1 MCLIST
7 NRSLRSSFNCLF
19 IGFGQVKVSSTSSYL
34 FVAEDEHEMRART
47 IYYTNIDTKAACGEV
62 YRLRLLGDYHHPTRI
77 SFVEF
82 VMAESAVTTL
92 NCSGVLLGSLQIR
105 VSPSNTPVCS
115 RAISALPDMVFP
127 FPQSENMNLDDRGG
141 KAWSCGG
148 DASIAVRRFS
158 WVSQYCFLYC
168 EYPTGENVAWLFLGV
183 ANTSII
189 LRDDEFLNYLKDHQK
204 NFRFERM

>member
-1 MCLIST
+1 MNPQTSMA
-7 NRSLRSSFNCLF
+7 LREDVIQRTVYVSDIDQQLF
-19 IGFGQVKVSSTSSYL
+19 RLLTVSSHSEWKVMCFLDSRVRTSPVFGSQ
-34 FVAEDEHEMRART
+34 AEDEHEMRART

-105 VSPSNTPVCS
+105 V
-115 RAISALPDMVFP
+115 FP

-148 DASIAVRRFS
+148 DASLRWR
-158 WVSQYCFLYC
+158 C
-168 EYPTGENVAWLFLGV
+168 EHRCAEVFMGV

-189 LRDDEFLNYLKDHQK
+189 LRDDKFLKYLKDHQK

>member
-1 MCLIST
+1 M
-7 NRSLRSSFNCLF
+7 SLHVTQTDIKLF
-19 IGFGQVKVSSTSSYL
+19 F
-34 FVAEDEHEMRART
+34 E
-47 IYYTNIDTKAACGEV
+47 AACGEV

-115 RAISALPDMVFP
+115 RAISALPDICRVFP